1 MPSASIDKNSV
12 PAHIGV
18 IMDGNGRW
26 AQRRGFSRSK
36 GHIEGAKRFRKMI
49 SCCRRRNIRTLT
61 VYAFSTE
68 NWNRPKLEVDL
79 LIKLF
84 KTQLQSALLDFS
96 DENIKVNFLGDVSKF
111 PESLCMLIK
120 EIVKISKSNTEMTLN
135 IALNYGGRAEIVNA
149 VKSLVS
155 ECFEKQVSIAE
166 IDENRFSN
174 FLYTKG
180 QSDPDLIIRTGGEF
194 RLSNFLLWQ
203 SAYSELFFTKTLWP
217 DFKESEFD
225 EILNEYASRKR
236 RYGGIQA

>member
-1 MPSASIDKNSV
+1 MPSVDIDKNSLPDHV
-12 PAHIGV
+12 GV

-26 AQRRGFSRSK
+26 AQRRGFPRSK

-49 SCCRRRNIRTLT
+49 FCCRKRNIKALT

-68 NWNRPKLEVDL
+68 NWGRPKLEVDL

-111 PESLCMLIK
+111 PDSLHMLIK
-120 EIVKISKSNTEMTLN
+120 KIVKISENNKKMTLN

-155 ECFEKQVSIAE
+155 EYFERKVSIAE
-166 IDENRFSN
+166 IDENKFSN